1 MAPRTT
7 RRRRP
12 GRPRRSTQAAST
24 NGAARVL
31 LAEVS
36 ALVEANE
43 ALMAENALLQSVLN
57 DVGRAISASA
67 SAPRRPGRPPA
78 SAAARTGGRPTTGPK
93 RRRRRITDPA
103 TLERR
108 RAGLAKA
115 RAVLAAKRAAAK
127 RKG

>member
-1 MAPRTT
+1 
-7 RRRRP
+7 
-12 GRPRRSTQAAST
+12 
-24 NGAARVL
+24 VL

-57 DVGRAISASA
+57 DVGRAISTSA
-67 SAPRRPGRPPA
+67 TSARRPGRPRKTAA
-78 SAAARTGGRPTTGPK
+78 SVTGGRPTTTTR